1 MKLQQYS
8 GPVMAKGLED
18 TAFFRYNRFIA
29 LNEVGGHPDKF
40 GVTLATF
47 HKANA
52 QRAKRWPHTML
63 GTSTHD
69 TKRGEDA
76 RARLAVLS
84 EMPDEW
90 AQQVQAW
97 SRILRARRGDVE
109 GTAPPDRNDEYLY
122 YQLLVG
128 TWPAELTGSATLE
141 PDVLRS
147 TRNGYE
153 AP

>member
-1 MKLQQYS
+1 MRW
-8 GPVMAKGLED
+8 AD
-18 TAFFRYNRFIA
+18 TPTASASRLSA
-29 LNEVGGHPDKF
+29 
-40 GVTLATF
+40 F

-84 EMPDEW
+84 ELPGEW

-109 GTAPPDRNDEYLY
+109 GTAPPERNDEYLY
-122 YQLLVG
+122 YQLLTA
-128 TWPAELTGSATLE
+128 TWPAELTGRPPSIRRPCVLMPSGCAT
-141 PDVLRS
+141 P
-147 TRNGYE
+147 
-153 AP
+153 